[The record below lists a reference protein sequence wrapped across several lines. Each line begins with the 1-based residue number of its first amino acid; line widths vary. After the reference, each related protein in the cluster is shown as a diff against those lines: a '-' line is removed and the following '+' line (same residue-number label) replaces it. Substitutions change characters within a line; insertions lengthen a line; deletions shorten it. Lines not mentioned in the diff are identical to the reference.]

1 MTRCKAHLVLTAIF
15 LLFLLTTVP
24 GYGQTG
30 TLDINAGETSDRFA
44 ALPTVNS
51 AVIDI
56 NGDVTVKKP
65 SAKIGGPGIVAGGEL
80 RFPSDNTNHAKEF
93 AVFGGLAFQ
102 ATSNFSI
109 AVHAQLRKI
118 DLPVATVNNQIVVR
132 DNLELLQIPIVLKYN
147 FGPEKRVFVHVQG
160 EPEFT
165 PRYRASKGTL
175 ISLPHPNFDHGYTVR
190 GSMGYNFGKWY
201 AQGTYQTSYFKFIE
215 NGGNPSNLY
224 NWKSNAVTAGVGVNF

>member
-1 MTRCKAHLVLTAIF
+1 MKRCKPHLVLTGIF
-15 LLFLLTTVP
+15 LLFLLATVP
-24 GYGQTG
+24 GYGQRG

-51 AVIDI
+51 AVIDL
-56 NGDVTVKKP
+56 NSDVTVKKP
-65 SAKIGGPGIVAGGEL
+65 SAKIGGPSIVAGGEL

-109 AVHAQLRKI
+109 AVHAQVRKI
-118 DLPVATVNNQIVVR
+118 DLPVATVKNQIVVR

-147 FGPEKRVFVHVQG
+147 FGPERRVFVHVQG

-165 PRYRASKGTL
+165 PRYSASKATL
-175 ISLPHPNFDHGYTVR
+175 ISLPHPNFDHGYSVR
-190 GSMGYNFGKWY
+190 GSVGYKFGKWY
-201 AQGTYQTSYFKFIE
+201 AQGTYQTSYVKFIE

-224 NWKSNAVTAGVGVNF
+224 NWKSNMITAGVGVNF